1 MALSHSEYSPVEPQ
15 QANTA
20 QGQKGNLKALWILS
34 GFAEE
39 MDPQELSSIIC
50 EAPDPETACRVI
62 TKHISTSSD
71 VLQDK
76 WRKVI
81 SQTWLEYHET
91 ASSALTI
98 PLSSLD
104 VAGLPIFQDVHAFMN
119 MLREEPVKVVY
130 ERDGWVIDSNE
141 LERVIKAIPS
151 FANKDVS
158 GLEHEWNYIPLRR
171 LRALMQAV
179 RLVRVYGGKLHV
191 VESRYARF
199 ASLPLPQQYYVLW
212 HTDVYHVDW
221 EGFAGQWRQYL
232 KVMQSYLPLIW
243 EMTDELN
250 EGDICSA
257 ESIVQACIEAF
268 SPMWEQEVEGNNQS
282 LRHLYQ
288 RSGLP
293 VVLDRLLVRDIL
305 ERYGLVKPEQSV
317 DMMFRNIL
325 HPDIQE
331 EESLRVTKAGETILR
346 AEREEDLPC
355 ATDILS

>member
-1 MALSHSEYSPVEPQ
+1 M
-15 QANTA
+15 
-20 QGQKGNLKALWILS
+20 QGQKDNLKALWILS

-62 TKHISTSSD
+62 TKHISTSSGA
-71 VLQDK
+71 LQDK

-81 SQTWLEYHET
+81 SQTWLDYHQA
-91 ASSALTI
+91 ASAALTI

-104 VAGLPIFQDVHAFMN
+104 IAGLPIFQDVKAFMN
-119 MLREEPVKVVY
+119 ALREEPAQVSY
-130 ERDGWVIDSNE
+130 ERDGWVIESSE
-141 LERVIKAIPS
+141 LARLISAIPS
-151 FANKDVS
+151 FSDKAVT

-171 LRALMQAV
+171 LRALMQAM
-179 RLVRVYGGKLHV
+179 RLVRVYAGKLHV
-191 VESRYARF
+191 VESRYSRF
-199 ASLPLPQQYYVLW
+199 LSLPLPQQYYVLW

-221 EGFAGQWRQYL
+221 EIFAGQWRQYMR
-232 KVMQSYLPLIW
+232 VVQSYLPLIW
-243 EMTDELN
+243 EMTDELT
-250 EGDICSA
+250 EGDMCSS
-257 ESIVQACIEAF
+257 ENIVQACIEAF
-268 SPMWEQEVEGNNQS
+268 SPLWEQEVEGNNQS

-305 ERYGLVKPEQSV
+305 ERYGLIKPEQTV

-325 HPDIQE
+325 HPDVYE
-331 EESLRVTKAGETILR
+331 EESLRITKAGETMLT

-355 ATDILS
+355 ASDILQ